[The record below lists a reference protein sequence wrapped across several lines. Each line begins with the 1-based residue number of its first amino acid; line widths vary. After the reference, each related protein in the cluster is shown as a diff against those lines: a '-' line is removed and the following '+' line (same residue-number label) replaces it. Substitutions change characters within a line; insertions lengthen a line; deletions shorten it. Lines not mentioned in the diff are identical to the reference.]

1 MTTYKEVFQL
11 AQSKG
16 YDSILCTMAR
26 YGGSA
31 TLPHNVTD
39 AASELCELALIQ
51 KWLRDDK
58 GIYVTTKHFHDILE
72 GAGENEMDIHQTLWE
87 WEVVDTNNDK
97 DWIDFS
103 SGEYHHTY
111 EESLLEGI
119 NEALKLI

>member
-39 AASELCELALIQ
+39 AASELCELTLIQ
-51 KWLRDDK
+51 KWLLTNHKIHICITVVPDNRWGWIHYYLNKIEKFEK
-58 GIYVTTKHFHDILE
+58 GFELYE
-72 GAGENEMDIHQTLWE
+72 
-87 WEVVDTNNDK
+87 K
-97 DWIDFS
+97 DRNYEAI
-103 SGEYHHTY
+103 HTY
-111 EESLLEGI
+111 EQALLEGI